1 MVPVWSLVHD
11 EPVRIGDY
19 RREHTQ
25 YVHPN
30 QAYRYQSMLCLPF
43 HLPGRQHLVFVVYGV
58 PKHTFDEQD
67 LMMAQVLVDY
77 LGVAL
82 KRPLQPTAR
91 D

>member
-1 MVPVWSLVHD
+1 
-11 EPVRIGDY
+11 
-19 RREHTQ
+19 
-25 YVHPN
+25 
-30 QAYRYQSMLCLPF
+30 MLCLPF